1 RRRRRVARRTSR
13 RAMRFWDSSALVP
26 LVVQQAA
33 SAEVEAWI
41 AEDAAVVAWTL
52 TPVELVSAV
61 RRLLREDALVE
72 SAAPGAE
79 EVARELMACAH
90 IVSDIE
96 RVKTI
101 ATRLLRV
108 HALRAA
114 DALQL
119 AAALAW
125 VDGPAEGAVLH
136 TFDQRLAVSAS
147 REGFRVLPG

>member
-1 RRRRRVARRTSR
+1 
-13 RAMRFWDSSALVP
+13 MRFWDSSALVP
-26 LVVQQAA
+26 LVVQQTV
-33 SAEVEAWI
+33 SSQVEAWI
-41 AEDAAVVAWTL
+41 AEDAVVVAWTL

-61 RRLLREDALVE
+61 RRLLREEALVE
-72 SAAPGAE
+72 SAARQAE
-79 EVARELMACAH
+79 EVARDLMARAH
-90 IVSDIE
+90 IVSDVE

-125 VDGPAEGAVLH
+125 ADGHAEGAVLH
-136 TFDQRLAVSAS
+136 TFDQRLAESAS
-147 REGFRVLPG
+147 REGFRVLPE